1 MSFVTEPSQICLWCR
16 VSSWIDATAPQES
29 KEQFRHDELN
39 KYNDHKITMPL
50 TPPSTSPSK
59 RRRLM
64 PSEDSES
71 ITLRTAN
78 SIDSDITA
86 EAIDDPTPRAQR
98 GGIPPCHTLPSSLA
112 FRPSASQSQGSG
124 SIVSGSSQS
133 GSGLTPRRRSVSP
146 VKKTNDLRKLAIPTT
161 LTPLTAPKKQLP
173 PSMLTIYK
181 RIEDI
186 MHYGDPFAP
195 AEVQSAINDIMQAAG
210 EREWPAGWFE
220 QQADTGGA
228 VAEREL
234 ERILEIQTLAAE
246 CSSEKVSEATW
257 NLEVHGPL
265 LKLAMTAIRGVS
277 RHLITT
283 ARIESKWLPITRI
296 SPGPLISASESGS
309 IRCSGNTVGG
319 KMVDFALTLDTAS
332 TPLAVMKEHIYASDL
347 SADLSVNQTTYNPL
361 TLRPIGVS
369 VETKASAA
377 GAEQGR
383 IQLALWTIAWY
394 KRVQAWVDSC
404 ADDIRLPDAM
414 PVILVTEHAWNLAFV
429 CNRGGEAFE
438 LVYEISIGST
448 SNLRDLYKL
457 LAVLRILGHWIDTDL
472 RQWFER
478 LFRV

>member
-1 MSFVTEPSQICLWCR
+1 
-16 VSSWIDATAPQES
+16 
-29 KEQFRHDELN
+29 
-39 KYNDHKITMPL
+39 MPV

-64 PSEDSES
+64 PSDNFDMPDDSES
-71 ITLRTAN
+71 TTLRTAN

-86 EAIDDPTPRAQR
+86 EAIDDPTPRAHR

-112 FRPSASQSQGSG
+112 FRPSASHSQSSG
-124 SIVSGSSQS
+124 SIVSGSSAS

-146 VKKTNDLRKLAIPTT
+146 VKKTNDLRN
-161 LTPLTAPKKQLP
+161 
-173 PSMLTIYK
+173 MLTIYK

-195 AEVQSAINDIMQAAG
+195 VEVKSAINDIMQATG
-210 EREWPAGWFE
+210 EREWPTGWFE

-283 ARIESKWLPITRI
+283 AKIEPKWLPITRI
-296 SPGPLISASESGS
+296 SPGPSVSASESGS

-332 TPLAVMKEHIYASDL
+332 TPLAVIKEHIYASDFP
-347 SADLSVNQTTYNPL
+347 ADLSINQTTYNPL

-383 IQLALWTIAWY
+383 IQLALWTVAWY

-404 ADDIRLPDAM
+404 ADDICLPDAM

-438 LVYEISIGST
+438 L
-448 SNLRDLYKL
+448 
-457 LAVLRILGHWIDTDL
+457 
-472 RQWFER
+472 
-478 LFRV
+478 